1 MAVGMS
7 MESVSVGYG
16 QRLVIRDVTDA
27 FPAGKITALLG
38 ANGCGKSTL
47 LSAIAGL
54 TPVHSGAITV
64 DTPNAVLGFVTQ
76 AHAMSF
82 PFDVVDV
89 VLTGRVRFIGAFSSP
104 APKDVDAAHS
114 ALDMLGVGASGAPAI
129 HNVKRRRTPDGDDR
143 TSISTRTRYFI
154 VG

>member
-1 MAVGMS
+1 
-7 MESVSVGYG
+7 MESVSIGYG
-16 QRLVIRDVTDA
+16 QRLVIRDVTDT

-47 LSAIAGL
+47 LSAVAGL

-76 AHAMSF
+76 AHAVSF

-89 VLTGRVRFIGAFSSP
+89 VLTGRVR
-104 APKDVDAAHS
+104 
-114 ALDMLGVGASGAPAI
+114 LSGRFLPQLP
-129 HNVKRRRTPDGDDR
+129 RT
-143 TSISTRTRYFI
+143 
-154 VG
+154 